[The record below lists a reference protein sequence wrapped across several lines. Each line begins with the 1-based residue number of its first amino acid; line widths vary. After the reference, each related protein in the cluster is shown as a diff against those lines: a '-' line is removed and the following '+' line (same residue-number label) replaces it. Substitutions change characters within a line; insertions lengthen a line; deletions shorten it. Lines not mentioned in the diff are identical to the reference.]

1 MSSLRPATIVA
12 TLFRFVEEAF
22 NAPAEPDGPS
32 CSCLRCEEA
41 WNRNHQLNRI
51 SPRADAGLG
60 LRRVNPG

>member
-12 TLFRFVEEAF
+12 TLFQMLEEALS
-22 NAPAEPDGPS
+22 APVEAAGPS

-41 WNRNHQLNRI
+41 WSKNHSLERI
-51 SPRADAGLG
+51 SPRADVGVS

>member
-12 TLFRFVEEAF
+12 TLFQMLEEALS
-22 NAPAEPDGPS
+22 APVEAAGPS

-41 WNRNHQLNRI
+41 WNRNHSPNRM
-51 SPRADAGLG
+51 SPRADVGVG

>member
-12 TLFRFVEEAF
+12 SLFQMLEEALS
-22 NAPAEPDGPS
+22 APVEAVGPS

-41 WNRNHQLNRI
+41 WNRNHSPNRML
-51 SPRADAGLG
+51 PRADIGLG

>member
-12 TLFRFVEEAF
+12 TLFQMLEEALS
-22 NAPAEPDGPS
+22 APVEANGPS

-41 WNRNHQLNRI
+41 WNRNHSLNRV
-51 SPRADAGLG
+51 SPRADVGLG